1 MKKLIAVTLAV
12 TILFTSSAAIL
23 GEGAASGNPSSGA
36 AARFQNALRN
46 CTEEMEQS
54 QVDFDALQ
62 ARIAEK
68 RAQMEE
74 KKASF
79 ETKREEYRAFRT
91 ILQSKRIEML
101 GLRKT
106 SNRLHS
112 ENAKL
117 MGDLRSSLMTM
128 EEKDIVLSEED
139 QLALDGFRASI
150 RDLTANIRETKGQ
163 IHEIL
168 VENRQNILNKD
179 YVAMELAFDEI
190 YAIQQYRNDSLTQ
203 INTLMQE
210 IIQLLVAEV

>member
-1 MKKLIAVTLAV
+1 MKKMIAVTLAV
-12 TILFTSSAAIL
+12 TILFTSSATIL

-36 AARFQNALRN
+36 AARFQNALQN

-79 ETKREEYRAFRT
+79 ETKREEYREYRS
-91 ILQSKRIEML
+91 ILHSKRTEML
-101 GLRKT
+101 ELRKT
-106 SNRLHS
+106 SNRLHADNS
-112 ENAKL
+112 KL
-117 MGDLRSSLMTM
+117 MGALRSSLMTM
-128 EEKDIVLSEED
+128 EEKDIVLSEAD
-139 QLALDGFRASI
+139 QLALDGCRTSI
-150 RDLTANIRETKGQ
+150 KDLTANIRETKGQ